1 MCGISHKMLLRL
13 KRLMHTLQQAV
24 ELCHQRAHFIGQ
36 TIGADRGKVLRLAQR
51 QFAPHSLHRRQRLAN
66 HPPHSQCQQRQQQN
80 HGQQA
85 AQRGFAGQQFA
96 HAHVLRNLNNLRSGL
111 Q

>member
-1 MCGISHKMLLRL
+1 MRGIGHKMLLRL
-13 KRLMHTLQQAV
+13 KRLMHALQQAV
-24 ELCHQRAHFIGQ
+24 EFCHQRAHFIRQ
-36 TIGADRGKVLRLAQR
+36 AIGADRDKVLRLAHG

-66 HPPHSQCQQRQQQN
+66 HPPYSQRQQRQQQN

-96 HAHVLRNLNNLRSGL
+96 HAHVLRNLNDLRSGL